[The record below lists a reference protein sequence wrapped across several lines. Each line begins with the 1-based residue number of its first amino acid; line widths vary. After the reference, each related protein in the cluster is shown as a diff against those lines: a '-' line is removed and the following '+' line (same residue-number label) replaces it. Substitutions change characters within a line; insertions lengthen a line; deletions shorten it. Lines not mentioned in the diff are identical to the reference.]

1 MLIINNFSESA
12 ITINR
17 IQAEFDSLYD
27 TKEMRKRLSLSERTS
42 ELRRICDREGISY
55 KGFSYLEVK
64 LLGKEWA
71 AQEQAKKDN
80 DNWVENN
87 DALTEEVK

>member
-27 TKEMRKRLSLSERTS
+27 TKEIRDRLSLSERTS

-64 LLGKEWA
+64 LLEKEWA
-71 AQEQAKKDN
+71 AQEQAKKDI
-80 DNWVENN
+80 DELVENHN
-87 DALTEEVK
+87 ED

>member
-17 IQAEFDSLYD
+17 IQAEFDSLYN

-64 LLGKEWA
+64 LLEKEWA

-87 DALTEEVK
+87 GALTEEVK

>member
-87 DALTEEVK
+87 GALTEEVK

>member
-17 IQAEFDSLYD
+17 IQAEFDSLYN

-64 LLGKEWA
+64 LLEKEWA

-87 DALTEEVK
+87 SALTEEVK

>member
-17 IQAEFDSLYD
+17 IQAEFDSLYN

-64 LLGKEWA
+64 LLEKEWA

>member
-17 IQAEFDSLYD
+17 IQAEFDSLYN
-27 TKEMRKRLSLSERTS
+27 TKELRKRLSLSERTS

-64 LLGKEWA
+64 LLEKEWA

-87 DALTEEVK
+87 SALTEEVK

>member
-27 TKEMRKRLSLSERTS
+27 TKEMRDRLSLSERTS

>member
-17 IQAEFDSLYD
+17 IQAEFDSLYN

-64 LLGKEWA
+64 LLEKEWA

-80 DNWVENN
+80 DNWVESNG
-87 DALTEEVK
+87 ALTEEVK